1 MLKEPIRR
9 RRVAEK
15 VGCARQ
21 KQLRYNVD
29 SAEKRNTGEH
39 SYQTEDVS
47 ER

>member
-29 SAEKRNTGEH
+29 SAEKRNTGE
-39 SYQTEDVS
+39 YACQTEEVS